1 MNSIENSQYGQIQIR
16 RCDIGRYISGDIN
29 LKLWFGIQSSDAAD
43 RFGVTG
49 HQPEELY
56 YNFDE
61 ESLPEIYQELS
72 NIKDNL
78 GSNLILLHEF
88 FKENDS
94 YSDEK
99 VAEYLNVEPNDIQN
113 ILKDYADYELG
124 LKIADAVQSTG
135 QCEFTAEL

>member
-1 MNSIENSQYGQIQIR
+1 M
-16 RCDIGRYISGDIN
+16 GRHYSGSSEGKFWPTVQN
-29 LKLWFGIQSSDAAD
+29 SDAAD

-56 YNFDE
+56 YHFDI

-72 NIKDNL
+72 NIAKSL
-78 GSNLILLHEF
+78 GSNLILLHKF
-88 FKENDS
+88 FTDNTG
-94 YSDEK
+94 YTYEK
-99 VAEYLNVEPNDIQN
+99 VSKYLNVELDVVQK
-113 ILKDYADYELG
+113 ILKDYADFELG

>member
-1 MNSIENSQYGQIQIR
+1 M
-16 RCDIGRYISGDIN
+16 GRWYSGDVEG
-29 LKLWFGIQSSDAAD
+29 KFWFGIQDSNAAD

-49 HQPEELY
+49 HQPQELY
-56 YNFDE
+56 YHFDE

-72 NIKDNL
+72 NIATNL
-78 GSNLILLHEF
+78 GSNLILLHKF
-88 FKENDS
+88 FEENDS

-99 VAEYLNVEPNDIQN
+99 VAEYLKVEPNAIQN

-124 LKIADAVQSTG
+124 LKIAEAVRTTG

>member
-1 MNSIENSQYGQIQIR
+1 M
-16 RCDIGRYISGDIN
+16 GRWCSGDIDH
-29 LKLWFGIQSSDAAD
+29 KLWFAVQDSDAAD

-49 HQPEELY
+49 HQPQELY
-56 YNFDE
+56 YYFDE
-61 ESLPEIYQELS
+61 ESLPGIYQELS
-72 NIKDNL
+72 NIATNL
-78 GSNLILLHEF
+78 GSNLILLHKF
-88 FKENDS
+88 FEENDS

-99 VAEYLNVEPNDIQN
+99 VAEYLNVEPNAIQK

>member
-1 MNSIENSQYGQIQIR
+1 M
-16 RCDIGRYISGDIN
+16 GRYIVGDIDH
-29 LKLWFGIQSSDAAD
+29 KLWFSVQNSNAAD
-43 RFGVTG
+43 RFGVVG

-56 YNFDE
+56 YLFGE
-61 ESLPEIYQELS
+61 EDLPGIYEELS

-99 VAEYLNVEPNDIQN
+99 VSKYLNVELDDIQS

-124 LKIADAVQSTG
+124 LKIAEAVQTTG
-135 QCEFTAEL
+135 QCEFTAEF